1 MASDVDSSV
10 HEVLRAR
17 IRSPAVPTSGGDGLD
32 SGCGHVLVVMEDLF
46 LRKLVRRQL
55 EDAGYGVTEAL
66 SVDRALQRVR
76 AETPDIV
83 LLDTWVDRGDGMRL
97 LEALRAD
104 DEQLELPVL
113 LIGSDT
119 RADVRRRSEE
129 LGGLGPLPISHAG
142 SVDLWVEEVLER
154 GDEPRR

>member
-1 MASDVDSSV
+1 MTNEVDLSV

-17 IRSPAVPTSGGDGLD
+17 IRSPSVVEESGSVMEGG
-32 SGCGHVLVVMEDLF
+32 SGHVLVVMEDLF

-55 EDAGYGVTEAL
+55 EDAGYGVAEAL

-76 AETPDIV
+76 TEPPDIV
-83 LLDTWVDRGDGMRL
+83 LLDTWVDRGTGMRL
-97 LEALRAD
+97 LETLRAD
-104 DEQLELPVL
+104 AAQEGLPVL
-113 LIGSDT
+113 LVGTDT
-119 RADVRRRSEE
+119 RADVRRRSAE

-154 GDEPRR
+154 EGRA